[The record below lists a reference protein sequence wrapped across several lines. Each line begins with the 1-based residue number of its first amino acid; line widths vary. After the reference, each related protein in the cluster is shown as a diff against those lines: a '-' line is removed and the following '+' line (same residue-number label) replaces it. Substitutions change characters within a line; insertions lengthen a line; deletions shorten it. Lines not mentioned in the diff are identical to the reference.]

1 MGISRDSKHKRRNTG
16 GKRKIHRK
24 KRKYELGRPSAMT
37 RLGTKRIHLVRC
49 RGGMIKHRAL
59 KLDHGNFAWS
69 SEAIAKKT
77 RILVVVY
84 NASNNE
90 LVRTN
95 TLVKNSIVQ
104 VDASPFKAY
113 YEQHYGV
120 VLGKQK
126 SAGQKAAQAAQAGA
140 KADATAKNEQKKDG
154 SASTAAAPA
163 KSSTEKKEG
172 SASTSASGSAAAPAA
187 QGEKKEAGSKKEKK
201 DKKKEKKDKKK
212 AAAAAAKTTPAKSE
226 EKKDTASKEDKK
238 SESDKTGADATP
250 AKKSDRTLF
259 NLKRR
264 AKEHPPLDSALTDQ
278 FSSGRL
284 YACIASRPGQSGRC
298 DGYILEG
305 EELAFYLRK
314 LKK

>member
-24 KRKYELGRPSAMT
+24 KRKYELGRPAAMT

-59 KLDHGNFAWS
+59 KLDHGNFSWA
-69 SEAIAKKT
+69 SEAVAKQT

-95 TLVKNSIVQ
+95 TLVKNSIIQ
-104 VDASPFKAY
+104 IDATPFRAY
-113 YEQHYGV
+113 YEQRYGV
-120 VLGKQK
+120 TLGK
-126 SAGQKAAQAAQAGA
+126 A
-140 KADATAKNEQKKDG
+140 KKE
-154 SASTAAAPA
+154 SASTPA
-163 KSSTEKKEG
+163 Q
-172 SASTSASGSAAAPAA
+172 P
-187 QGEKKEAGSKKEKK
+187 
-201 DKKKEKKDKKK
+201 K
-212 AAAAAAKTTPAKSE
+212 AAAASEQSSQPAAAS
-226 EKKDTASKEDKK
+226 KKDAKK
-238 SESDKTGADATP
+238 SKKDSKAATP
-250 AKKSDRTLF
+250 AAEASTGPVTKSDSV
-259 NLKRR
+259 KRKQASR
-264 AKEHPPLDSALTDQ
+264 RRDHPELDQHLADQ

-284 YACIASRPGQSGRC
+284 YACIASRPGQSGRA

>member
-24 KRKYELGRPSAMT
+24 KRKYELGRPAAMT
-37 RLGTKRIHLVRC
+37 RLGTKRVHLVRC

-59 KLDHGNFAWS
+59 KLDHGNFSWN

-104 VDASPFKAY
+104 IDAAPFKAF
-113 YEQHYGV
+113 YEQRYGV
-120 VLGKQK
+120 ALGKTAKPKDQSSTPAQPK
-126 SAGQKAAQAAQAGA
+126 ASAAGEGEKAAPKAA
-140 KADATAKNEQKKDG
+140 
-154 SASTAAAPA
+154 
-163 KSSTEKKEG
+163 
-172 SASTSASGSAAAPAA
+172 
-187 QGEKKEAGSKKEKK
+187 EKK
-201 DKKKEKKDKKK
+201 DKKAAPKAAEKKEKGAGKDAAAGDKK
-212 AAAAAAKTTPAKSE
+212 TG
-226 EKKDTASKEDKK
+226 DKK
-238 SESDKTGADATP
+238 SASKAG
-250 AKKSDRTLF
+250 KKSGEKDAAAPAVAAGPTTKSKSLKSKLAKRNKDHPELDTLF
-259 NLKRR
+259 
-264 AKEHPPLDSALTDQ
+264 ADQ

-298 DGYILEG
+298 DGYVLEG
-305 EELAFYLRK
+305 EELSFYLRK